1 MNRLRWDEV
10 VPLGAVTFSNGV
22 GGFGGSSGFG
32 GSGGGGASS
41 NVATNL
47 AGGHLNVN
55 NYGGLNQNNIKILNL
70 DWWWWLLIVGL
81 IFIFVAVV
89 VLVYCC
95 CLKKR
100 MRRYLQRNDIYKIL
114 PKRKYVRE
122 STNPFIPL
130 ATVNRNSGTTV
141 FTVDE
146 DCRTVYH
153 SFPLNATTID
163 ACRK

>member
-10 VPLGAVTFSNGV
+10 VPLGAVTISNGI
-22 GGFGGSSGFG
+22 GGFGGSSGF
-32 GSGGGGASS
+32 GGGGASS
-41 NVATNL
+41 NVATNI

-55 NYGGLNQNNIKILNL
+55 NKSGLNQHNIKIINL

-100 MRRYLQRNDIYKIL
+100 MRRYLRRNDIYKIL

-130 ATVNRNSGTTV
+130 ATVNRNSV
-141 FTVDE
+141 NRCE
-146 DCRTVYH
+146 
-153 SFPLNATTID
+153 SKID
-163 ACRK
+163 LLSNFKI